1 MLVGNKCDETEARE
15 LTAKEGEEQARQ
27 WSSHFMETSAKT
39 NYNVKELF
47 QVRKN
52 IPPLSQRVF
61 QLLYILIKVRKCTY
75 KYQQDQYPTPIKVYI
90 RHTYSSYVSA
100 QRVNSNINF
109 FLFCYF
115 EKGIVRCFC
124 CFFSFN
130 IMAYIC
136 LAREDVRRVTS
147 ANERARQ
154 CLLFCWFN
162 CILYTRNKLS
172 SFLFFSQKEL
182 LSLDKNRAMSLQP
195 DSKNKA
201 SRSASAPPG
210 TSGAGSEKLKDK
222 CRLM

>member
-1 MLVGNKCDETEARE
+1 M
-15 LTAKEGEEQARQ
+15 
-27 WSSHFMETSAKT
+27 
-39 NYNVKELF
+39 
-47 QVRKN
+47 
-52 IPPLSQRVF
+52 
-61 QLLYILIKVRKCTY
+61 RKCTY

-222 CRLM
+222 CRLMWIRQKQLQTILHTHLYIGAYDTYYIYYTYLLYFEIYCCYNDIRYRLYTLYIYIEI